1 MYCQPATLS
10 CNGIVFWNDHSY
22 HARMSLGR
30 PVTFDVD
37 KVIEQATQV
46 FWSQGYTA
54 TSMADL
60 LAATRLSRSSLYQ
73 TFSGKQALFKRCLQ
87 YYCND
92 FAGQLE
98 SNLKQ
103 AKGGREF
110 IEQTFMDMARKA
122 DDPMIQRGCFAMNTA
137 MELGHTRSP
146 LAREV
151 HKGLKRFTAIF
162 EDAVKQAQQEG
173 TISANRNASDLA
185 NYLVSSMCGLRMLI
199 KCGLPPAEI
208 RHVAEQILRALD

>member
-1 MYCQPATLS
+1 
-10 CNGIVFWNDHSY
+10 
-22 HARMSLGR
+22 MSLGR
-30 PVTFDVD
+30 PVSFDTD
-37 KVIEQATQV
+37 KVIERATQV

-60 LAATRLSRSSLYQ
+60 LAAMRLSRSSLYQ
-73 TFSGKQALFKRCLQ
+73 TFSSKQALFKRCLQ

-92 FAGQLE
+92 LAVQLY

-122 DDPMIQRGCFAMNTA
+122 DDPMIRRGCFAMNTA
-137 MELGHTRSP
+137 VELGHTRSP
-146 LAREV
+146 LAWEI
-151 HKGLKRFTAIF
+151 HKGLKRFAGIF
-162 EDAVKQAQQEG
+162 EHAIKQAQHED
-173 TISANRNASDLA
+173 TVSANKDASDLA

-208 RHVAEQILRALD
+208 RRVAEQILRVLN